1 LFFAIG
7 FLGAQHCSLQVGAQ
21 HNSLQVDSWEHSTK
35 EVKESKSG
43 VIEKGCFGI
52 TCSWRII

>member
-1 LFFAIG
+1 
-7 FLGAQHCSLQVGAQ
+7 
-21 HNSLQVDSWEHSTK
+21 VDSWEHNTK

-43 VIEKGCFGI
+43 VIEKRCFGI

>member
-1 LFFAIG
+1 LFFASG
-7 FLGAQHCSLQVGAQ
+7 FLGAQHCSLQV
-21 HNSLQVDSWEHSTK
+21 DSWEHNTK
-35 EVKESKSG
+35 EVKESKIG